1 MTNVQTADS
10 KKQQILEYLKQHG
23 PTTSK
28 QLCAYL
34 GVSRQALNVHIRAL
48 INFGEIYKSG
58 ATRAAK
64 YHLYDAAPESRRFKK
79 TLKLA
84 NLDENQVYEQMA
96 TLLNLKSA
104 LPANLQTIVNYGF
117 TEMLNN
123 AIDHSVAKTC
133 NVEVSLDAAK
143 IEFEIR
149 DRGIGVFHSIA
160 SRLQLEDEH
169 VAMIELIKGKTT
181 TMPEAHSG
189 EGIFFSAQAAD
200 RFSLRSHQI
209 EIVWDKFRQDT
220 FVSQPRYLEGTRV
233 RFSMSR
239 SSRTRLEEVFS
250 RFAPPEYDFEFSR
263 TRIMIK
269 LLKVEYIS
277 RSEAKRL
284 VVNLEKF
291 REVELDFREVDLVG
305 QGFADELFRVFQRR
319 HPDIKIETT
328 NTNAAVEAMI
338 RHVVQSAGDA

>member
-1 MTNVQTADS
+1 MG
-10 KKQQILEYLKQHG
+10 I
-23 PTTSK
+23 
-28 QLCAYL
+28 
-34 GVSRQALNVHIRAL
+34 SRQALNVHIRAL
-48 INFGEIYKSG
+48 INDGELYKSG

-64 YHLYDAAPESRRFKK
+64 YHLYDAAAESRQFKK

-84 NLDENQVYEQMA
+84 SLDENQVYELMA

-104 LPANLQTIVNYGF
+104 LPDNLQTIVNFGF

-123 AIDHSVAKTC
+123 AIDHSMAKTC
-133 NVEVSLDAAK
+133 DVEVSIDAAK

-169 VAMIELIKGKTT
+169 SAMIELIKGKTT

-189 EGIFFSAQAAD
+189 EQIFFSARAAD

-209 EIVWDKFRQDT
+209 EIVWDKYRQDT
-220 FVSQPRYLEGTRV
+220 FVSQPRYLEGTWV
-233 RFSMSR
+233 RFSLNR

-250 RFAPPEYDFEFSR
+250 RFAPREYDFEFCR
-263 TRIMIK
+263 TLIMIK
-269 LLKVEYIS
+269 LLKTEYIS

-305 QGFADELFRVFQRR
+305 QGFADEVFRVFQRR
-319 HPDIKIETT
+319 HPDIKIITT
-328 NTNAAVEAMI
+328 NTNAAIEAMI
-338 RHVVQSAGDA
+338 RHVIQTAGEI

>member
-1 MTNVQTADS
+1 MQPVDD
-10 KKQQILEYLKQHG
+10 KKQQILKYLKQHG
-23 PTTSK
+23 PTTSR
-28 QLCAYL
+28 QLCAHL
-34 GVSRQALNVHIRAL
+34 GISRQALNVHIRAL
-48 INFGEIYKSG
+48 ISAGELYKSG

-64 YHLYDAAPESRRFKK
+64 YHLYDAASESRRFKK

-84 NLDENQVYEQMA
+84 SLDENQIYEQMA
-96 TLLNLKSA
+96 ILLNLKSA
-104 LPANLQTIVNYGF
+104 LPVNLRTIVNYGF

-123 AIDHSVAKTC
+123 AIDHSMAKTC
-133 NVEVSLDAAK
+133 EVVVNLDAAK

-209 EIVWDKFRQDT
+209 EIVWDKFRQDI
-220 FVSQPRYLEGTRV
+220 FVSQPRFLEGTRV
-233 RFSMSR
+233 RFTLVR
-239 SSRTRLEEVFS
+239 SSRTNLEDVFA
-250 RFAPPEYDFEFSR
+250 RFAPREFDFEFSR
-263 TRIMIK
+263 TRIMVK
-269 LLKVEYIS
+269 LLQAEYIS

-291 REVELDFREVDLVG
+291 REVELDFRDVDLVG

-319 HPDIKIETT
+319 HPDTKIETT
-328 NTNAAVEAMI
+328 NTNTAVEAMI
-338 RHVVQSAGDA
+338 RHVIQSTGAS

>member
-1 MTNVQTADS
+1 MQAADS
-10 KKQQILEYLKQHG
+10 TKQQILEYLKQHG
-23 PTTSK
+23 LATSK
-28 QLCAYL
+28 QLCAHL
-34 GVSRQALNVHIRAL
+34 GISRQALNVHVRAL
-48 INFGEIYKSG
+48 INAGEIYKSG

-64 YHLYDAAPESRRFKK
+64 YHLFDAASASRRFKK
-79 TLKLA
+79 ILQLA
-84 NLDENQVYEQMA
+84 SLDENQAYEQTA

-104 LPANLQTIVNYGF
+104 LPENLQTIVNYGF

-123 AIDHSVAKTC
+123 AIDHSMAKTC
-133 NVEVSLDAAK
+133 DIQVILDAAK
-143 IEFEIR
+143 LEFEIR

-169 VAMIELIKGKTT
+169 AAMIELIKGKTT

-220 FVSQPRYLEGTRV
+220 FVAQPRYLEGTRV
-233 RFSMSR
+233 RFTLGR
-239 SSRTRLEEVFS
+239 SSRTKLEDVFS
-250 RFAPPEYDFEFSR
+250 RFAPREYGFEFSR
-263 TRIMIK
+263 TRIMVK
-269 LLKVEYIS
+269 LLQAEYIS

-291 REVELDFREVDLVG
+291 REVELDFRDVDLVG

-319 HPDIKIETT
+319 HPHTKIETT
-328 NTNAAVEAMI
+328 NTNTAVEAMI
-338 RHVVQSAGDA
+338 RHVIQSAGAS

>member
-1 MTNVQTADS
+1 MTPADD
-10 KKQQILEYLKQHG
+10 KKQQILKYLKQHG

-28 QLCAYL
+28 QLCAHL
-34 GVSRQALNVHIRAL
+34 GISRQALNVHIRTL
-48 INFGEIYKSG
+48 ITAGKLYKSG

-64 YHLYDAAPESRRFKK
+64 YHLNEAAPQSRRFKK
-79 TLKLA
+79 TLRLA
-84 NLDENQVYEQMA
+84 SLDEHQTYELMA
-96 TLLNLKSA
+96 TLLNLRSA

-117 TEMLNN
+117 TEILNN
-123 AIDHSVAKTC
+123 AIDHSKAKTC
-133 NVEVSLDAAK
+133 EIEVHLDAAK

-160 SRLQLEDEH
+160 SRFRLEDEH
-169 VAMIELIKGKTT
+169 AAMIELIKGKTT

-200 RFSLRSHQI
+200 RFALRSHQI
-209 EIVWDKFRQDT
+209 EIVWDKFRQDI

-233 RFSMSR
+233 RFTLLR
-239 SSRTRLEEVFS
+239 SSRTKLEDVFS
-250 RFAPPEYDFEFSR
+250 RFAPREYDFEFSR
-263 TRIMIK
+263 TRIMVK
-269 LLKVEYIS
+269 LLQAEYIS

-291 REVELDFREVDLVG
+291 REVELDFRGVDLVG
-305 QGFADELFRVFQRR
+305 QGFADELFRVFQSR
-319 HPDIKIETT
+319 HADTKIETT

-338 RHVVQSAGDA
+338 RHVIQSVRAT